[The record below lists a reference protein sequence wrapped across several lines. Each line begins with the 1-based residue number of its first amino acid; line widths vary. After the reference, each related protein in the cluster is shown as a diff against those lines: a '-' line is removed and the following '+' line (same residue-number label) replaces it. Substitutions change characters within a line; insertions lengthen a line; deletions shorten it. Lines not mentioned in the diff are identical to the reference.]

1 MYRRRAKF
9 PSAEGWRA
17 LRDGVVIVPHP
28 RPGTT
33 HANYVCAGPGG
44 CGGHSGVVVPGGSG
58 LFGDLLTH
66 AVWIIYVRGLFG

>member
-17 LRDGVVIVPHP
+17 LRDGVVIVPPPPWNHP
-28 RPGTT
+28 RKLCLRG
-33 HANYVCAGPGG
+33 AQYGG
-44 CGGHSGVVVPGGSG
+44 GDLGVDC
-58 LFGDLLTH
+58 FGDLLTH

>member
-17 LRDGVVIVPHP
+17 LRDGVVIVP

-33 HANYVCAGPGG
+33 HANYVCAGPSMAGG
-44 CGGHSGVVVPGGSG
+44 YFGVDC
-58 LFGDLLTH
+58 FGDLLTY
-66 AVWIIYVRGLFG
+66 AVWIIYVRGVFR